1 MGTGTVRTDRSPK
14 TIARR
19 DKRMEMK
26 LAQLNKKHPENTY
39 EIKEFE
45 NFAKNR
51 QTSYK
56 ILQIKRTSGRRP
68 HKIKDPTKRKSE
80 VKDVTSSSV
89 L

>member
-1 MGTGTVRTDRSPK
+1 MAIGIKRDKSPE
-14 TIARR
+14 TINRR
-19 DKRMEMK
+19 NKRMERK
-26 LAQLNKKHPENTY
+26 VDELNKKHPDNTY

-45 NFAKNR
+45 NFSKNK

-68 HKIKDPTKRKSE
+68 HKIKDPTKPKRE
-80 VKDVTSSSV
+80 VKDVTSNTI